1 MTFETVA
8 RVRWRGVAL
17 GAVVLAVAAGVAWW
31 ATRNTSDPAATAGH
45 AHGAGA
51 AGGTSGP
58 VMLDS
63 AQAARIGVSYA
74 QAERGVIE
82 QEIRSVGQVTYDET
96 LVRTVSLKFDGW
108 VERLFVDFTGR
119 EVRAGEPLLTTY
131 SPMLASAQE
140 ELVLAQRLLR
150 DVGHADSATRDGA
163 ERLLAGARAR
173 LRNWD
178 VPAEEIARAE
188 ASGESRR
195 ALDIRAPYDGVV
207 VEKLVF
213 EGQRVMAGDPLLRLV
228 DLRRVWVEAE
238 VFEQDLA
245 LVRLGQRV
253 TVELEAFPGRPRSGP
268 IVFLQPA
275 VDPRTRTM
283 RVRIALD
290 NSDRQLRPG
299 MYATIRLRAAAT
311 GAVVLVP
318 RSAVLSTGR
327 RDIVFVRT
335 VDGILEPREVV
346 RGLAS
351 DDRVEIRSGLAAG
364 EWVVASATFLVD
376 AESNL
381 GSALGGMA
389 GMPGMDM
396 PAPPK
401 AAPPAPPPATHD
413 H

>member
-17 GAVVLAVAAGVAWW
+17 GAVVLAMAAGVAWW

-131 SPMLASAQE
+131 SPMLASAEE
-140 ELVLAQRLLR
+140 ELVLARRLLR

-311 GAVVLVP
+311 GTVVLVP

-327 RDIVFVRT
+327 RDLVFVRT
-335 VDGILEPREVV
+335 DDGILEPREVV

-351 DDRVEIRSGLAAG
+351 DNRVEIRSGLAAG

>member
-31 ATRNTSDPAATAGH
+31 ATRNTSDPAAAAGH

-131 SPMLASAQE
+131 SPMLASAEE

-150 DVGHADSATRDGA
+150 DVEHADSATRDGA

-283 RVRIALD
+283 RVRISLD

-327 RDIVFVRT
+327 RDLVFVRT
-335 VDGILEPREVV
+335 ADGILEPREVV

>member
-17 GAVVLAVAAGVAWW
+17 GAVVLAMAAGVAWW

-131 SPMLASAQE
+131 SPMLASAEE
-140 ELVLAQRLLR
+140 ELVLARRLLR

-311 GAVVLVP
+311 GTVVLVP

-335 VDGILEPREVV
+335 ADGILEPREVV

>member
-17 GAVVLAVAAGVAWW
+17 GAVVLAMAAGVAWW
-31 ATRNTSDPAATAGH
+31 ATRNTSDPAASAGH

-131 SPMLASAQE
+131 SPMLASAEE

-150 DVGHADSATRDGA
+150 DVEHADSATRDGA

-327 RDIVFVRT
+327 RDLVFVRT
-335 VDGILEPREVV
+335 TDGILEPREVV

>member
-8 RVRWRGVAL
+8 RVHWRGVAL

-131 SPMLASAQE
+131 SPMLASAEE
-140 ELVLAQRLLR
+140 ELVLARRLLR

-311 GAVVLVP
+311 GTVVLVP

-327 RDIVFVRT
+327 RDLVFVRT
-335 VDGILEPREVV
+335 ADGILEPREVV

-351 DDRVEIRSGLAAG
+351 VDRVEIRSGLAAG

-401 AAPPAPPPATHD
+401 AATPPPPPATHD

>member
-31 ATRNTSDPAATAGH
+31 ATRNTSDPAAAVGH

-51 AGGTSGP
+51 AGAASGAAGP

-131 SPMLASAQE
+131 SPMLASAEE

-150 DVGHADSATRDGA
+150 DVEHADSATRDGA

-238 VFEQDLA
+238 VFDLMTA
-245 LVRLGQRV
+245 WIERYRRRAEERYERL
-253 TVELEAFPGRPRSGP
+253 
-268 IVFLQPA
+268 
-275 VDPRTRTM
+275 D
-283 RVRIALD
+283 
-290 NSDRQLRPG
+290 
-299 MYATIRLRAAAT
+299 
-311 GAVVLVP
+311 
-318 RSAVLSTGR
+318 AVLATLNDDTDEQQHSQ
-327 RDIVFVRT
+327 
-335 VDGILEPREVV
+335 EN
-346 RGLAS
+346 AS
-351 DDRVEIRSGLAAG
+351 
-364 EWVVASATFLVD
+364 
-376 AESNL
+376 
-381 GSALGGMA
+381 
-389 GMPGMDM
+389 
-396 PAPPK
+396 
-401 AAPPAPPPATHD
+401 
-413 H
+413 

>member
-31 ATRNTSDPAATAGH
+31 ATRNTSDPAAAAGH

-131 SPMLASAQE
+131 SPMLASAEE

-150 DVGHADSATRDGA
+150 DVEHADSATHDGA

-327 RDIVFVRT
+327 RDLVFVRT
-335 VDGILEPREVV
+335 ADGILEPREVV

>member
-31 ATRNTSDPAATAGH
+31 ATRNTSDPAAAAGH

-131 SPMLASAQE
+131 SPMLASAEE
-140 ELVLAQRLLR
+140 ELVLARRLLR

-327 RDIVFVRT
+327 RDLVFVRT
-335 VDGILEPREVV
+335 ADGILEPREVV